1 MLCGLDPCPKRQQ
14 SKQQRRKHGARDY
27 AIIEPAWRNPA
38 AEEQGL
44 SQLVE
49 SWIKKEEPN
58 PKLKGTAYA
67 PSVSQLVNL
76 DKLLSP
82 LVVVPDLDNTNRR
95 AYLWVLSRSLW
106 AGVYEDYLLDDNP

>member
-1 MLCGLDPCPKRQQ
+1 MDLTHVPKENNL
-14 SKQQRRKHGARDY
+14 SNNDGNMVPGFY

-38 AEEQGL
+38 VEEQGL

-49 SWIKKEEPN
+49 CWIKKEEPN
-58 PKLKGTAYA
+58 PKLKGTACA

-82 LVVVPDLDNTNRR
+82 LVVVPDLDNTNPR
-95 AYLWVLSRSLW
+95 AYLRVLSRSLW
-106 AGVYEDYLLDDNP
+106 AGVYEDYLVDDHP